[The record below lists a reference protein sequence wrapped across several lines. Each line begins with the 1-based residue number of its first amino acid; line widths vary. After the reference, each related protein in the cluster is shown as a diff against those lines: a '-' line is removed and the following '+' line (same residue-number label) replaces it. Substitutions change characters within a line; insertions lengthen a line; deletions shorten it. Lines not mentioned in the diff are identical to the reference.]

1 MKYIIPLQRNQK
13 SGRARGNGNA
23 MSLVRRFDAANFR
36 IPFRISRIATLAV
49 IAAVLFAQLFAGS
62 VAAARQVSSSNGGK
76 RHHSGRCSAR
86 RSMGHIPLTGIVGKE
101 LAITPQDVLSRL
113 ETAAI
118 LRDHFLAALG
128 HVLLLCLEDD
138 ASVPFKLIHD
148 MVRTRQVAA
157 YDLLNVLPMLR
168 GKTPLQQLYKL
179 LQMLE
184 RVGSRFVSEYA
195 SLCINAFPEA
205 GIERALLDD
214 ILTDMDHSTLEA
226 ISLDKRRPGEIPLS
240 LQAAMNFLLR
250 AARNNSEL
258 LNLRT
263 ASAMLLNYPSF
274 DFTDPEVPGAVR
286 FAALQ
291 MKERSRSADPLLEY
305 MEPNLESAEDFLRAV
320 LERFEVDELS
330 SEIMRETVSLL
341 LQNLGVE
348 PFSVVPAWKNDSK
361 KILTMITYDRYPL
374 DVVIVA
380 KSLADHLDDSFFQ
393 DLDIGF
399 YESGEHALLQ
409 VLSRLREK
417 SNLQELRKPLSLLIS
432 FVSQRLMNEAV
443 HDYATP
449 MSFHEVINY
458 LDSFDTPCLQQKVKD
473 AMQTLRSLLTED
485 LPWTYAFGDRRESED
500 PRELTL
506 TSLIRLRNV
515 PMSKPQANAIDDVIY
530 KSRVH
535 AVTGKRGQIY
545 DYGVVFQRD
554 DSTNV
559 EVDLFS
565 LLMRIPDAFRSENF
579 APMLNFLSKPNFLDL
594 LGREF
599 NKFEYETPRSLL
611 SAMLKRALALSP
623 VKSDES
629 LFRIINNARN
639 YLEEPLLVNLYTTED
654 LQQLLK
660 NLPGIDSDPRYLP
673 LKILFKK
680 QKLLAYLSSTFS
692 IAGVNTPTE
701 ILLLILRTVALK
713 VTQPKL
719 AEALSFALDSFDGP
733 PLPPRPFDH
742 DDFVY
747 LLRQL
752 LPHNKALRNEILN
765 SPVYAHIGDWNV
777 SISGTPET
785 VLARALSYPVK
796 QIANN
801 SHLAYVVKRAES
813 IMSDKGVVDV
823 DILKES
829 TLNAMVEYLPSSTY
843 AKPVSLLLK
852 KASLMTLVP
861 QVDLAT
867 LEAGDMRDA
876 LITLLKALAESP
888 MIRAEKLLLR
898 RIRAVLSSL
907 DGVADNSTDHQTP
920 ILAYLVQSLQDPSSA
935 VYEPLLSHL
944 KTQNVT
950 IPPEER
956 QVWLELYLRRII
968 DENTSEN
975 LKKAATMALKE
986 IVYDENSDEKTRAS
1000 KTRIEKAVSFLPVDF
1015 FTTPLR
1021 KLLTPD
1027 WVYSILPEDVR
1038 KSDILEN
1045 EELLLAILH
1054 HVKQRSDIA
1063 DNPALM
1069 KVIFK
1074 VEMKLNGWRTNVE
1087 SLRRTVAAVK
1097 DALYDP
1103 VKNLLTVAGL
1113 SKIKVTVPVGKSPK
1127 AALLELLH
1135 TLLSHTVI
1143 QRNNK
1148 VSKLLSAVR
1157 QDVMT
1162 FGVDVDLLTVLDK
1175 VGIGY
1180 TSELAPIRRFLH
1192 KKNTNNKI
1200 VRTVFAVANPEKQ
1213 YRALLKVLQQQRDE
1227 MNNTRFLDALSTL
1240 KNTPITAA
1248 PADVLLSDLIDIVN
1262 TIPNHVRQR
1271 YKSIEYLFNSD
1282 ILSRLTYDNGILE
1295 SDNPLSTLLFNVA
1308 GLPEIRDNYTVTS
1321 KLKAMLSEI
1330 ERLNIRQTVTGAQ
1343 LKPLLLELRHVQQI
1357 NVDFLNHVLEPEM
1370 LSYLNLDDRS
1380 VMTEDNAE
1388 LLRIIIDSLL
1398 DHEAIHVDVDMRR
1411 HLLSFKKALMLTMNV
1426 DTTTSKS
1433 QLTDDDWKMMLSLV
1447 SHKKDF
1453 APIKIFLQSEEVLKY
1468 IPENMNWKL
1477 YTTPAKKL
1485 LYLLSL
1491 IENDEIENR
1500 NVHRSAKRLRENLE
1514 KRFNFVTEEDVRSMH
1529 RTLASLDL
1537 KYDLVP
1543 LKIFLNHDNMI
1554 KYLPSNFKYG
1564 KYSTPIHALVVV
1576 LDNLLQVPSLKR
1588 RVLLYKTMTFTRQS
1602 LIEQT
1607 QSRRSLSS
1615 NNETIDRLSTEDL
1628 SFVSLFNTSSP
1639 MLREFLDPRTLLSL
1653 LPESFNFHGRPTFKT
1668 KALYLLRQLLRTN
1681 TDLQVELEALLRE
1694 VLEYPDVPIITKDDL
1709 EPILKI
1715 IPTQG
1720 IPHIELVK
1728 KYLKPSVLV
1737 KLLPG
1742 TFDPKR
1748 AINVRTNLHDILLLL
1763 DVTLG
1768 SKKTEKAKIAIHA
1781 LIDELKKI
1789 IPTVIL
1795 EEAAIDANDVRS
1807 IILEIPFKRYKRIEQ
1822 MEAQMTTK
1830 KVIAAL
1836 PANFELTKYKTK
1848 KLRLLAILDELSKSE
1863 SFRSSADSINFMR
1876 RIVRKMPDMPKMN
1889 DTEIEKMLLQLPLRS
1904 FYVKHL
1910 VTNCRLNTLVGYLP
1924 ISFDLNIL
1932 ETRKTK
1938 IAKILHYCKLAN
1950 PVDISTKQAL
1960 TNAEALLNK
1969 MPDFDVTQEHV
1980 RALIRTIPC
1989 THFTSIKPLLRYLSK
2004 VDVTSL
2010 LSWDLDVYKVTT
2022 FKERVLDLLTAL
2034 KNTHELQNDKMFS
2047 ALDALQTNV
2056 WSMPDKVNV
2065 SVDYVNKLKAAEG
2078 IVTDACKDYRELVMT
2093 TQNLEK
2099 ILPPNYSFS
2108 PERTV
2113 QHEWSLIVY
2122 FSKLFL
2128 REVRLSGPVKNAFEA
2143 TVNLLRDQ
2151 GRTHLLNGIREGL
2164 QQEPFK
2170 QLIPMRLYTLGHEN
2184 NLTGPIEDVYRGYF
2198 HGSLSRIM
2206 RVALKEFIRRPDI
2219 IKSKSLMNDLEVFLH
2234 DYVIL
2239 HLRDYP
2245 SNYEMRQAIDEIP
2258 SEQKYDDLRL
2268 LMQCQDMQES
2278 IAQQFV
2284 PEDGTSKQLLFS
2296 MLELAANSPV
2306 DLAIR
2311 EAIASLKP
2319 IIQRDIRQEEAE
2331 LVLKQMRDYRYHM
2344 GKVEAIRSHIVNEG
2358 LQAILVDYRVKYPTF
2373 RERLV
2378 ALSDTLQT
2386 TLSANVTNELREASD
2401 YLKRVLNNE
2410 LKIEHVIPR
2419 TIDDINV
2426 QTLFFAL
2433 PKTRDERIIRGI
2445 IRFFS
2450 IPNLLRELKLPKNP
2464 FEYVT
2469 KGQLLQ
2475 ALMDLGQ
2482 GLRTV
2487 QEDLL
2492 QQEALEYFRD
2502 KILKTGPGAQPIELK
2517 KYAANSNMHVDMYGV
2532 MRAIDYDKMDEAGAV
2547 KVAMFFENKYNN
2559 LVHAVGF
2566 DHLAYAT
2573 RGSYLKALFEHLVN
2587 VSQISDDVKQQ
2598 MSMLIPLVKLD
2609 GPGDES
2615 VDLNDDIAPAT
2626 RIIGEFPE
2634 PLDSMHGIESRFFG
2648 LSEDTTKLPYSIL
2661 KKKESLETAVHD
2673 MLENIASSEEDG
2685 KSGDSAISY
2694 HEKTH
2699 AAVSERS
2706 RNVTHEI
2713 TRQKSSSSSK
2723 RTSKHRTQQQVRNTM
2738 EDSDSSF
2745 EKTKENKGR
2754 PKMAGH
2760 GSTKVPA
2767 ENRADV
2773 EVDEKNDQSTEESS
2787 SSDNVSSGKYRLEY
2801 VASSGDERSRA
2812 KSDSSSRETRSS
2824 GLSYVNVEIDDS
2836 NMSDRRIVK
2845 PLPVASRELPTEKT
2859 PRKSYALHR
2868 ESRKSI
2874 NRRLFIRPDS
2884 STDIE
2889 FEDNSDHDNVTENAA
2904 PDLRMFRD
2912 TLRKNEENLS
2922 LTKELIDEKAKKNS
2936 TRKAGIVKKDLGR
2949 KRKNLNEE
2957 T

>member
-1 MKYIIPLQRNQK
+1 
-13 SGRARGNGNA
+13 
-23 MSLVRRFDAANFR
+23 
-36 IPFRISRIATLAV
+36 
-49 IAAVLFAQLFAGS
+49 
-62 VAAARQVSSSNGGK
+62 
-76 RHHSGRCSAR
+76 
-86 RSMGHIPLTGIVGKE
+86 MGPIPLTNIVGKE

-118 LRDHFLAALG
+118 LRDHFLTALG
-128 HVLLLCLEDD
+128 HVLLLCLEED
-138 ASVPFKLIHD
+138 ASFPFKVIHD
-148 MVRTRQVAA
+148 FVRVRQIAA
-157 YDLLNVLPMLR
+157 YDLLQVLPVLR

-184 RVGSRFVSEYA
+184 RIGSRFVSEYA
-195 SLCINAFPEA
+195 SLCINAFPDA
-205 GIERALLDD
+205 GIERALLVD
-214 ILTDMDHSTLEA
+214 ILTDVDHATLEA
-226 ISLDKRRPGEIPLS
+226 ISLDKRRPGEVPLS
-240 LQAAMNFLLR
+240 LQAAVDFLLR

-274 DFTDPEVPGAVR
+274 DFMDPEVSGAIKFV
-286 FAALQ
+286 ALQ

-320 LERFEVDELS
+320 LERLEVDELS

-348 PFSVVPAWKNDSK
+348 PFPVAPAWKSNPK
-361 KILTMITYDRYPL
+361 EILSMITYDRYPL
-374 DVVIVA
+374 DIVIVA

-399 YESGEHALLQ
+399 HESGEYALLQ

-417 SNLQELRKPLSLLIS
+417 SCLQHLRKPLSLLIS
-432 FVSQRLMNEAV
+432 FVSQRLMNEAA

-449 MSFHEVINY
+449 MSFYEVTDY
-458 LDSFDTPCLQQKVKD
+458 LDSFDSPCLQQKVKD

-485 LPWTYAFGDRRESED
+485 LPWTYAFGDRRDSDD

-515 PMSKPQANAIDDVIY
+515 PMSKSQANAIDDVIY

-535 AVTGKRGQIY
+535 AVTGRRGQIY

-565 LLMRIPDAFRSENF
+565 LLMRIPNAFRSENF
-579 APMLNFLSKPNFLDL
+579 APMLNFLSKPKVLDH

-599 NKFEYETPRSLL
+599 NKFEYETPRNLL
-611 SAMLKRALALSP
+611 SAMLKRALTLSP

-629 LFRIINNARN
+629 LFRIVNNARN

-660 NLPGIDSDPRYLP
+660 NLPAIDSDPRYLP
-673 LKILFKK
+673 LKVLFKK
-680 QKLLAYLSSTFS
+680 HKLLAYLSSTFS
-692 IAGVNTPTE
+692 LAGVNTPTE
-701 ILLLILRTVALK
+701 MLLLILRTVGLK
-713 VTQPKL
+713 PTQPKL

-733 PLPPRPFDH
+733 PLPPRAFDH

-765 SPVYAHIGDWNV
+765 FPVYSHIGNWNV
-777 SISGTPET
+777 SISGTPEA
-785 VLARALSYPVK
+785 VLARALSYPVE

-801 SHLAYVVKRAES
+801 SHFAYVVKRAES
-813 IMSDKGVVDV
+813 IMSDKGVVDI

-829 TLNAMVEYLPSSTY
+829 TLDAMMEYLPGSTY
-843 AKPVSLLLK
+843 AKPVSLLLR

-867 LEAGDMRDA
+867 LEAGDVREA

-888 MIRAEKLLLR
+888 VIRAEKLLLR
-898 RIRAVLSSL
+898 RVRAVLSSL
-907 DGVADNSTDHQTP
+907 DGVAGDSTNRLMP
-920 ILAYLVQSLQDPSSA
+920 ILAYLIQSLQDPSNA
-935 VYEPLLSHL
+935 VYEPLLSQL

-950 IPPEER
+950 ISPEER
-956 QVWLELYLRRII
+956 QVWLERYLRHII

-975 LKKAATMALKE
+975 LKKAATMALGE
-986 IVYDENSDEKTRAS
+986 IVYDENSDEETRAS
-1000 KTRIEKAVSFLPVDF
+1000 KARIEKAVSFLPVDF
-1015 FTTPLR
+1015 FTAPLK
-1021 KLLTPD
+1021 KLLAPD

-1038 KSDILEN
+1038 KSDVLEN

-1054 HVKQRSDIA
+1054 HVKQRTDVA

-1103 VKNLLTVAGL
+1103 VKNLLTVASL
-1113 SKIKVTVPVGKSPK
+1113 SKIKITVPVGKSPK
-1127 AALLELLH
+1127 AVLLELLR

-1157 QDVMT
+1157 QDVIT
-1162 FGVDVDLLTVLDK
+1162 LGVDVDLLTVLDE

-1180 TSELAPIRRFLH
+1180 TSELAPIRLFLH
-1192 KKNTNNKI
+1192 KKSINDK
-1200 VRTVFAVANPEKQ
+1200 VARTVLAVANPEKK
-1213 YRALLKVLQQQRDE
+1213 YRALLKVLQQQRDG

-1240 KNTPITAA
+1240 KNTPITGA
-1248 PADVLLSDLIDIVN
+1248 PADVLLSDLMDIVN

-1271 YKSIEYLFNSD
+1271 HKSIEHLFNGD

-1295 SDNPLSTLLFNVA
+1295 SENPLSTLLFNIA
-1308 GLPEIRDNYTVTS
+1308 GLPEIRDNYTVAS
-1321 KLKAMLSEI
+1321 KLKAMSSEI

-1380 VMTEDNAE
+1380 VMPDDNVE
-1388 LLRIIIDSLL
+1388 LLRIIVDSLL
-1398 DHEAIHVDVDMRR
+1398 DNEAAHVDIDMRR
-1411 HLLSFKKALMLTMNV
+1411 HLLSFKKALMLTMGV

-1433 QLTDDDWKMMLSLV
+1433 QLTDEDWKMMLSLV
-1447 SHKKDF
+1447 SRKKDF
-1453 APIKIFLQSEEVLKY
+1453 APVKIFLRSEEVHKY
-1468 IPENMNWKL
+1468 IPESMNWKP

-1491 IENDEIENR
+1491 IENDEVNR
-1500 NVHRSAKRLRENLE
+1500 NVHQSAKRLRENLE
-1514 KRFNFVTEEDVRSMH
+1514 ERFNFVTEEDVRSMQ

-1537 KYDLVP
+1537 KYDLVS
-1543 LKIFLNHDNMI
+1543 LKVFLNHDNMI

-1564 KYSTPIHALVVV
+1564 KHATPIHALVVV

-1588 RVLLYKTMTFTRQS
+1588 RALLYKTMTFARQS
-1602 LIEQT
+1602 LVEQS

-1615 NNETIDRLSTEDL
+1615 DKTIDRLSAEDL

-1639 MLREFLDPRTLLSL
+1639 KLREFLDPQTLLGL
-1653 LPESFNFHGRPTFKT
+1653 LPESFNFRDRPTFKT

-1681 TDLQVELEALLRE
+1681 TDLQVELETLLRE
-1694 VLEYPDVPIITKDDL
+1694 VVEYPDVPIITKDDL

-1715 IPTQG
+1715 IPIQG
-1720 IPHIELVK
+1720 IPHVELVK

-1742 TFDPKR
+1742 TFDSKR
-1748 AINVRTNLHDILLLL
+1748 AINVRTMLHDILLLL

-1768 SKKTEKAKIAIHA
+1768 SKKTEQTKVAIHA

-1807 IILEIPFKRYKRIEQ
+1807 IILEIPFKRYKQLEQ
-1822 MEAQMTTK
+1822 METQMTTK

-1836 PANFELTKYKTK
+1836 PANFQLTKYKTK

-1889 DTEIEKMLLQLPLRS
+1889 DTEIEKLLLQLPLRS

-1924 ISFDLNIL
+1924 INFDLSIV
-1932 ETRKTK
+1932 ETRKAK

-1960 TNAEALLNK
+1960 TNAEALLYK
-1969 MPDFDVTQEHV
+1969 LPDFDVTQEHV
-1980 RALIRTIPC
+1980 RALISTIPC

-2010 LSWDLDVYKVTT
+2010 LSWDLDMYKAAT
-2022 FKERVLDLLTAL
+2022 FKERVIDLLTAL
-2034 KNTHELQNDKMFS
+2034 RNTHELQNDKMFS
-2047 ALDALQTNV
+2047 ALDTLEMNV
-2056 WSMPDKVNV
+2056 RSMPDKVNV
-2065 SVDYVNKLKAAEG
+2065 PNDYVYKLKITEG
-2078 IVTDACKDYRELVMT
+2078 IATDACKDYRELVMT
-2093 TQNLEK
+2093 TPNLEK

-2108 PERTV
+2108 PERPM
-2113 QHEWSLIVY
+2113 QHEWSVIVY
-2122 FSKLFL
+2122 FSKLFMK
-2128 REVRLSGPVKNAFEA
+2128 EVRLDGPVKNTFEA
-2143 TVNLLRDQ
+2143 TANILRDQ
-2151 GRTHLLNGIREGL
+2151 GKTHLVNSIWAGL
-2164 QQEPFK
+2164 LQEPFK
-2170 QLIPMRLYTLGHEN
+2170 QIPLRLYLLSHVSDFSK
-2184 NLTGPIEDVYRGYF
+2184 PIEDVYRGYF

-2206 RVALKEFIRRPDI
+2206 RVALKEFIRRPHI
-2219 IKSKSLMNDLEVFLH
+2219 IKSKSLADDMEVFLH

-2239 HLRDYP
+2239 RLRDYP
-2245 SNYEMRQAIDEIP
+2245 SNYEMRRAIDEIP

-2268 LMQCQDMQES
+2268 FMQCQDMQES
-2278 IAQQFV
+2278 IAQQLV

-2296 MLELAANSPV
+2296 MLERAANAPV
-2306 DLAIR
+2306 DLTIR

-2319 IIQRDIRQEEAE
+2319 IIQRDVRQEEAE

-2344 GKVEAIRSHIVNEG
+2344 GKVEAIKSHIVNEG
-2358 LQAILVDYRVKYPTF
+2358 LQAILGDYRTKYPTF

-2378 ALSDTLQT
+2378 ALSDILQT
-2386 TLSANVTNELREASD
+2386 TLSANATNELREASD
-2401 YLKRVLNNE
+2401 YLKKVLNNE
-2410 LKIEHVIPR
+2410 LKIKHVIPR

-2450 IPNLLRELKLPKNP
+2450 IPNLLRELKLPKDP

-2517 KYAANSNMHVDMYGV
+2517 KYAANSNVHVDLYGV
-2532 MRAIDYDKMDEAGAV
+2532 MKAIDYSQANETSAV
-2547 KVAMFFENKYNN
+2547 WVAMFFENKYDN
-2559 LVHAVGF
+2559 LVHALGF

-2587 VSQISDDVKQQ
+2587 VSQVPDHVKQQ
-2598 MSMLIPLVKLD
+2598 MSLLIPLVKLD

-2615 VDLNDDIAPAT
+2615 VDLNDDVAPAT
-2626 RIIGEFPE
+2626 RMIGDFPE
-2634 PLDSMHGIESRFFG
+2634 SLDSAHGIESRFFG

-2685 KSGDSAISY
+2685 KSGDSTISY

-2699 AAVSERS
+2699 IAVSEQS
-2706 RNVTHEI
+2706 RNITREI

-2723 RTSKHRTQQQVRNTM
+2723 RTSEHRTQQQVRGTM
-2738 EDSDSSF
+2738 EDSDSSP
-2745 EKTKENKGR
+2745 EKAKEIKGR
-2754 PKMAGH
+2754 PQVV

-2767 ENRADV
+2767 ENRAEV
-2773 EVDEKNDQSTEESS
+2773 EADEKIDRSTEESS
-2787 SSDNVSSGKYRLEY
+2787 SSNDEDVSSGKYRLEY
-2801 VASSGDERSRA
+2801 VTASGDERSRA

-2836 NMSDRRIVK
+2836 NVSDRRIVK
-2845 PLPVASRELPTEKT
+2845 PLPVASRELPPEKT
-2859 PRKSYALHR
+2859 PRKKSYAPHR
-2868 ESRKSI
+2868 EDRKST

-2889 FEDNSDHDNVTENAA
+2889 FEDNSDHGDVTENAA
-2904 PDLRMFRD
+2904 PELRMFRD
-2912 TLRKNEENLS
+2912 TLRKDEENLS
-2922 LTKELIDEKAKKNS
+2922 LTKELMDEKAKKNS
-2936 TRKAGIVKKDLGR
+2936 TSEAGVVKKDLVR
-2949 KRKNLNEE
+2949 RRQRKNPTKKRERRRKKRAS
-2957 T
+2957 TQT